1 MIQLNELVDI
11 IAINFFGGSI
21 DQAGVVIFALVMVG
35 IFAVTRNVFQSLV
48 LALPI
53 TFLFSMLGLLPSDM
67 VVLLIIVVVLGLAT
81 TSKKVWGKP

>member
-21 DQAGVVIFALVMVG
+21 DQAGVVIFALVMVA

-67 VVLLIIVVVLGLAT
+67 VVLLIIVVVLGLAM
-81 TSKKVWGKP
+81 TSRTVWGRK

>member
-81 TSKKVWGKP
+81 TSKRVWGRT